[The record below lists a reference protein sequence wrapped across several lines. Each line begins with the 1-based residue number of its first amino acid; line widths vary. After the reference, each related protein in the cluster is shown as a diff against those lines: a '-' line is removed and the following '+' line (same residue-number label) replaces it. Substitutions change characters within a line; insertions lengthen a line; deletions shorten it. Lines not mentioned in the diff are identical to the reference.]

1 MQPSK
6 NDESGDRIRVV
17 GVPRERADSHWRR
30 YAEDV
35 GVISTVDTL
44 ARPLRELRISV
55 TDRCNFRCSYC
66 MPKEIFGGDFV
77 FMPRHELLTF
87 EEIARVARLFAE
99 QGVKKLRLTGGEPLL
114 RRDLERLIEMLAGTD
129 GIADIALTTNGAA
142 LAGKAQALKD
152 AGLTR
157 VSVSLDAL
165 DDEVFGAMNDV
176 GFPVRRVLEGID
188 AAAHVGLLPVKV
200 NMVVKRGVN
209 DHCILA
215 MAEYFRERP
224 AILRL
229 IEFMDVGTT
238 NRWRPDDVVPA
249 AEIHRMIDARWP
261 LEPLAASHAGEV
273 ATRFRYR
280 DGGGQIGLI
289 ASVTKPFCGSCTR
302 ARLSADG
309 KLFTCLF
316 ARRGH
321 DLRALLRAGMSDL
334 EIAGRTREIWTART
348 DRYSAERAISERTM
362 PERATE
368 EPAIEEPA
376 KVEMSYIG
384 G

>member
-6 NDESGDRIRVV
+6 SDKSGDRIRLV

-30 YAEDV
+30 YAEDL
-35 GVISTVDTL
+35 GVIATVDTL

-77 FMPRHELLTF
+77 FMPRDELLTF

-142 LAGKAQALKD
+142 LAGKAQALKH

-238 NRWRPDDVVPA
+238 NRWKPDEVVPA

-261 LEPLAASHAGEV
+261 LEPLAASHPGEV
-273 ATRFRYR
+273 ASRYRYR

-309 KLFTCLF
+309 KLHTCLF
-316 ARRGH
+316 ATSGH
-321 DLRALLRAGMSDL
+321 DLRALLRGGASDQ
-334 EIAGRTREIWTART
+334 EITRQLRSIWTSRA
-348 DRYSAERAISERTM
+348 DRYSETRTALSTDQ
-362 PERATE
+362 P
-368 EPAIEEPA
+368 

>member
-1 MQPSK
+1 M
-6 NDESGDRIRVV
+6 
-17 GVPRERADSHWRR
+17 
-30 YAEDV
+30 
-35 GVISTVDTL
+35 TVTL
-44 ARPLRELRISV
+44 DQRARPLRELRVSV

-66 MPKEIFGGDFV
+66 MPKAIFGGDFV
-77 FMPRHELLTF
+77 FMPREELLTF
-87 EEIARVARLFAE
+87 EEIARIARLFAE
-99 QGVKKLRLTGGEPLL
+99 QGVKKVRLTGGEPLL
-114 RRDLERLIEMLAGTD
+114 RRDLERLIEMLASTD

-142 LAGKAQALKD
+142 LSGKAHALRD

-176 GFPVRRVLEGID
+176 GFPVARVLEGID
-188 AAAHVGLLPVKV
+188 AATRAGLLPVKV

-209 DHCILA
+209 DHCIPA
-215 MAEYFRERP
+215 MAEYFREHP
-224 AILRL
+224 AILRF

-238 NRWRPDDVVPA
+238 NRWRAGEVVPA

-261 LEPLAASHAGEV
+261 LEPLPARYPGEV

-321 DLRALLRAGMSDL
+321 DLRAFLRAGMSDP
-334 EIAGRTREIWTART
+334 EIAERMREIWTARS
-348 DRYSAERAISERTM
+348 DRYSVERAISERTM
-362 PERATE
+362 PERVSDGQR
-368 EPAIEEPA
+368 IEEPA

>member
-6 NDESGDRIRVV
+6 SDESGYRIRLV
-17 GVPRERADSHWRR
+17 GVPHERADSHWRR
-30 YAEDV
+30 YAEDL
-35 GVISTVDTL
+35 GVIATVDTL

-77 FMPRHELLTF
+77 FMSRHELLTF

-165 DDEVFGAMNDV
+165 DERVFGAINDV
-176 GFPVRRVLEGID
+176 GFPVARVLEGID
-188 AAAHVGLLPVKV
+188 AAAHAGLLPVKV

-209 DHCILA
+209 DHCILQ
-215 MAEYFRERP
+215 MADHFRAHP
-224 AILRL
+224 AILRF
-229 IEFMDVGTT
+229 IEYMDVGTT
-238 NRWRPDDVVPA
+238 NRWSLGDVVPA

-261 LEPLAASHAGEV
+261 LQPLAASYPGEV
-273 ATRFRYR
+273 ASRYRYR
-280 DGGGQIGLI
+280 DGAGQIGLI
-289 ASVTKPFCGSCTR
+289 ASVTQPFCRSCTR

-309 KLFTCLF
+309 KLYTCLF
-316 ARRGH
+316 AALGH
-321 DLRALLRAGMSDL
+321 DLRAELRGGATDEEL
-334 EIAGRTREIWTART
+334 AHHARSVWSARA
-348 DRYSAERAISERTM
+348 DRYSETRTIESPPAEKI
-362 PERATE
+362 
-368 EPAIEEPA
+368 
-376 KVEMSYIG
+376 EMSYIG

>member
-1 MQPSK
+1 M
-6 NDESGDRIRVV
+6 
-17 GVPRERADSHWRR
+17 
-30 YAEDV
+30 
-35 GVISTVDTL
+35 TTTL
-44 ARPLRELRISV
+44 DQSARPLRELRISV

-77 FMPRHELLTF
+77 FMPREELLTF
-87 EEIARVARLFAE
+87 EEIARIARLFAE

-114 RRDLERLIEMLAGTD
+114 RRDLERLIEMLASTD
-129 GIADIALTTNGAA
+129 GITDIALTTNGAA
-142 LAGKAQALKD
+142 LPGKAHALKD
-152 AGLTR
+152 AGLNR

-176 GFPVRRVLEGID
+176 GFPVGRVLEGID
-188 AAAHVGLLPVKV
+188 AATHAGLLPVKV
-200 NMVVKRGVN
+200 NMVVKRGIN

-224 AILRL
+224 AILRF
-229 IEFMDVGTT
+229 IEFMDVGAT
-238 NRWRPDDVVPA
+238 NRWRPRDVVPA

-261 LEPLAASHAGEV
+261 LEPVAARYRGEV

-280 DGGGQIGLI
+280 DGAGQIGLI

-316 ARRGH
+316 ARSGH
-321 DLRALLRAGMSDL
+321 DLRALLRAGTSDL
-334 EIAGRTREIWTART
+334 EIAERTREIWAART
-348 DRYSAERAISERTM
+348 DRYSAERAISERAM
-362 PERATE
+362 PQPT
-368 EPAIEEPA
+368 IEEPA

>member
-1 MQPSK
+1 
-6 NDESGDRIRVV
+6 
-17 GVPRERADSHWRR
+17 
-30 YAEDV
+30 
-35 GVISTVDTL
+35 
-44 ARPLRELRISV
+44 
-55 TDRCNFRCSYC
+55 
-66 MPKEIFGGDFV
+66 
-77 FMPRHELLTF
+77 
-87 EEIARVARLFAE
+87 
-99 QGVKKLRLTGGEPLL
+99 
-114 RRDLERLIEMLAGTD
+114 
-129 GIADIALTTNGAA
+129 
-142 LAGKAQALKD
+142 
-152 AGLTR
+152 
-157 VSVSLDAL
+157 
-165 DDEVFGAMNDV
+165 
-176 GFPVRRVLEGID
+176 
-188 AAAHVGLLPVKV
+188 VKV

-334 EIAGRTREIWTART
+334 EIAERTREIWTART

-362 PERATE
+362 PERANE
-368 EPAIEEPA
+368 EQSIEEPA

>member
-6 NDESGDRIRVV
+6 SDESGDRIRVV
-17 GVPRERADSHWRR
+17 GVPRERADSDWRR

-77 FMPRHELLTF
+77 FMPRAELLSF
-87 EEIARVARLFAE
+87 EEITRVSRLFAE
-99 QGVKKLRLTGGEPLL
+99 QGVTKLRLTGGEPLL
-114 RRDLERLIEMLAGTD
+114 RRDLERLVEMLANVQ
-129 GIADIALTTNGAA
+129 GITDIALTTNGAA
-142 LAGKAQALKD
+142 LAAKAQALKD

-165 DDEVFGAMNDV
+165 DDEVFGAINNV
-176 GFPVRRVLEGID
+176 GFPVARVLEGID
-188 AAAHVGLLPVKV
+188 AAAHAGLLPVKV
-200 NMVVKRGVN
+200 NMVVKRAVN
-209 DHCILA
+209 DHCILP
-215 MAEYFRERP
+215 MADHFRERGQ
-224 AILRL
+224 ILRF
-229 IEFMDVGTT
+229 IEYMDVGST
-238 NRWRPDDVVPA
+238 NRWNLDEVLPA
-249 AEIHRMIDARWP
+249 AEIHAMIDARWP
-261 LEPLAASHAGEV
+261 LEPLAPNYPGEV

-280 DGGGQIGLI
+280 DGAGQIGVI
-289 ASVTKPFCGSCTR
+289 ASVSQPFCGGCTR

-309 KLFTCLF
+309 KLYTCLF
-316 ARRGH
+316 AASGH
-321 DLRALLRAGMSDL
+321 DLRAELRGGAPDRQLAERIRSV
-334 EIAGRTREIWTART
+334 WSARV
-348 DRYSAERAISERTM
+348 DRYSETRANESAPLE
-362 PERATE
+362 
-368 EPAIEEPA
+368 